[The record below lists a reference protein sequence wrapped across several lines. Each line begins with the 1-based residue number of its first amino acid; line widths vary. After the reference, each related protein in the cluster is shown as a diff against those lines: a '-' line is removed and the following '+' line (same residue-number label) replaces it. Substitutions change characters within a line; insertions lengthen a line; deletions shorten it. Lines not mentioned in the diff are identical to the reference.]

1 VDLTDLS
8 SMESDGMK
16 WILTGIDTFSKMAF
30 GVPLPNKT
38 EAVVLKGMKKMLD

>member
-1 VDLTDLS
+1 
-8 SMESDGMK
+8 MK

-38 EAVVLKGMKKMLD
+38 ENAVLKGMEAMLGSLPMMPSVI